1 MKSIKCYFTPFLALA
16 AVCNL
21 LPAGSIALTGNAEN
35 GLIVEE
41 SFEMGASFVADATH
55 TAAYST
61 TDAVAWNDAV
71 PAQGSFLQVDPATV
85 AKHPVLSGGVGDA
98 HHGSSCISVTIDGV
112 NYPDDTAN
120 VKNQAKSNRQPLEC
134 HPPQTQEIM
143 YKIANN
149 RRNRHNRMNKIP

>member
-21 LPAGSIALTGNAEN
+21 LPAGSIALTGNAED

-61 TDAVAWNDAV
+61 TDAVAWNDAIQALSQLSYT
-71 PAQGSFLQVDPATV
+71 PILCPLLQKFL
-85 AKHPVLSGGVGDA
+85 KHICLGLFSVLF
-98 HHGSSCISVTIDGV
+98 SS
-112 NYPDDTAN
+112 
-120 VKNQAKSNRQPLEC
+120 KW
-134 HPPQTQEIM
+134 
-143 YKIANN
+143 
-149 RRNRHNRMNKIP
+149 